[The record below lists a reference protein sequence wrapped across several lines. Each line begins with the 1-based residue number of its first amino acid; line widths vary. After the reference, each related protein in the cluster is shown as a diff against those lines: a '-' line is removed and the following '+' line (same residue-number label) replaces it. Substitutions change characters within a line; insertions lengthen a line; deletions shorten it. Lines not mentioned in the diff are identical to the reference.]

1 MSPSPTAP
9 WMPCSESCTSS
20 PPSFSLTSEHFLS
33 GCSGGR
39 ERGDIRR
46 LFSDLFSWTDG
57 TAAPGRRALRLE
69 EGGPVLAFS
78 LEKIPKQGC
87 TQAMVREHWEGIVG
101 GWVTGHW
108 EGIGRPQGICSH
120 SQWRPGPYGCVQ
132 QPESRAGTRDI
143 GR

>member
-1 MSPSPTAP
+1 MDALLRKLYFLT
-9 WMPCSESCTSS
+9 
-20 PPSFSLTSEHFLS
+20 PSFSLTSEHFFS

-39 ERGDIRR
+39 GRGDSRR

-101 GWVTGHW
+101 GRSQ
-108 EGIGRPQGICSH
+108 GIGKASGGHRVFAPTLSGGQVHMGVYS
-120 SQWRPGPYGCVQ
+120 SL
-132 QPESRAGTRDI
+132 RAGQGPGI
-143 GR
+143 